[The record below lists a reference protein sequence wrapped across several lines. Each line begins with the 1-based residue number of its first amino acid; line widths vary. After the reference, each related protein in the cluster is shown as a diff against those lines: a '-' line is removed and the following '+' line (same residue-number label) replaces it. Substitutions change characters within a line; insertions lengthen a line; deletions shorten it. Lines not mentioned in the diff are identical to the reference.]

1 MTSGWEI
8 LTKISGL
15 PQHVFDPNARCSHP
29 KKSELL
35 GGTPQKAKAKTRPDG
50 HTPSPMQESRR
61 DSATSTEE
69 KGHTEVKQIKVNK
82 RAFKVFATMF
92 HVPSA
97 NEQQNTGEI
106 AWSEFLYSM
115 KMIGFSVE
123 KLYGSS
129 WQFTPD
135 TIDVQRSIQFHEPHP
150 RAKIWYWLMKNFG
163 RRLHRYVVISYL
175 VNHLL
180 MRTTEPMAGPET
192 RLWSSEQMYDLP
204 SGRRCCSRQTYVTEL
219 IGLVGAQKVE
229 RRVDQ
234 EA

>member
-1 MTSGWEI
+1 MSCTETNDRMI
-8 LTKISGL
+8 LTEISGL

-35 GGTPQKAKAKTRPDG
+35 GNTPQKFKAKTRPDG
-50 HTPSPMQESRR
+50 QTPSPMQESRR

-69 KGHTEVKQIKVNK
+69 KDHTEVKKIKVNK

-97 NEQQNTGEI
+97 NEQQNTGEV

-163 RRLHRYVVISYL
+163 RRLHRYVITSDAL
-175 VNHLL
+175 RHLL
-180 MRTTEPMAGPET
+180 TRTQS
-192 RLWSSEQMYDLP
+192 LWLDWRNVRS
-204 SGRRCCSRQTYVTEL
+204 
-219 IGLVGAQKVE
+219 KVN
-229 RRVDQ
+229 RRVTCEVEGVVCPGRHLSQ
-234 EA
+234 ER

>member
-1 MTSGWEI
+1 MSGTKTSDCEI

-15 PQHVFDPNARCSHP
+15 PQHVFDPNARCSHL

-35 GGTPQKAKAKTRPDG
+35 GGTTQKAKAKTRPDG
-50 HTPSPMQESRR
+50 STPSPMQDSRR

-69 KGHTEVKQIKVNK
+69 KHHTEVKKIKVNK

-97 NEQQNTGEI
+97 NEQQNTGEV

-163 RRLHRYVVISYL
+163 RRLHRYVVASDPKT
-175 VNHLL
+175 HLL
-180 MRTTEPMAGPET
+180 TRTTEHMAGLVK
-192 RLWSSEQMYDLP
+192 RSKQSEQTPEM
-204 SGRRCCSRQTYVTEL
+204 SIGRRCLS
-219 IGLVGAQKVE
+219 K
-229 RRVDQ
+229 
-234 EA
+234 

>member
-1 MTSGWEI
+1 MSVAKTGGSEI
-8 LTKISGL
+8 LTEISGL

-35 GGTPQKAKAKTRPDG
+35 GGTPQKAKAKTRPG
-50 HTPSPMQESRR
+50 GPTPSPMQESRR

-69 KGHTEVKQIKVNK
+69 KHHTEVKKIKVNK

-97 NEQQNTGEI
+97 NEQQNTGEV

-163 RRLHRYVVISYL
+163 RRLHRYVVASD
-175 VNHLL
+175 
-180 MRTTEPMAGPET
+180 PMT
-192 RLWSSEQMYDLP
+192 
-204 SGRRCCSRQTYVTEL
+204 
-219 IGLVGAQKVE
+219 
-229 RRVDQ
+229 
-234 EA
+234 